1 MTKVYRIHF
10 ATNAPQRE
18 DGRPE
23 TNEELKEILHYA
35 ALTFGGYTLQ
45 TNVGGYV
52 MKSGELCEEPSYT
65 LILAPFPFIERTG
78 LMKVIGVCNMII
90 DAFDQESVMLEYDG
104 KAVIH
109 TNV

>member
-1 MTKVYRIHF
+1 MDNPKVYRIHF
-10 ATNAPQRE
+10 ATGAPQRP

-23 TNEELKEILHYA
+23 ENLKLRKMLTGV

-52 MKSGELCEEPSYT
+52 MKNGELCEEASYT
-65 LILAPFPFIERTG
+65 LILAPFSERSHH
-78 LMKVIGVCNMII
+78 LDVIDLCKGII
-90 DAFDQESVMLEYDG
+90 DTFDQESVMLEYDG
-104 KAVIH
+104 RAVIH